1 MEVLTHE
8 QIADHREAFSLFDK
22 DNDGFITKQELA
34 TVIRQL
40 GQNPSDEDVQ
50 EMISEVDTDG
60 NGTVDFSE
68 FLSLMEKKLKETDSE
83 DELREAFKV
92 FDKDNN
98 GFISASE
105 LRTVLMNLGEN
116 ISDAEVDEMIKE
128 ADANGDGQVDYAEFV
143 KMMTYS

>member
-1 MEVLTHE
+1 MDVLTHE
-8 QIADHREAFSLFDK
+8 QIAEFREAFSLFDK

-50 EMISEVDTDG
+50 EMIREVDADG
-60 NGTVDFSE
+60 NGTVDFPE
-68 FLSLMEKKLKETDSE
+68 FLALMEKKLKETDSE